1 VTDQPDHDARVPD
14 LPAEKGR
21 SEETSRWWSRNLLV
35 LCGVSFLQDAAS
47 ELLYPILPIFLT
59 VTLGAPVVVVGAVEG
74 VAEGIAAVMKL
85 LAGHLA
91 DRRRPRPL
99 VAAGYGLAA
108 LGKVVIAAAGT
119 WPVVLA
125 GRGLDRFGKGIR
137 GAPRDVLLIDGVPP
151 AAKGRAFGLHRA
163 ADTAGAVVGPLIG
176 LALYEALGHRIR
188 PLLGIAVIPAIASVV
203 LVAAVRD
210 RRPTLKSPDSADE
223 AAVAMSAQTR
233 QVIVT
238 LGAFGLVNF
247 PDALLLLRA
256 RALGLGV
263 AGVIGAYV
271 VYNTAYAALSYPA
284 GALSDR
290 WRPAVVYA
298 FGLCCFGVGYLGLA
312 VVDRSVWVW
321 PLLFVYGGFT
331 ACTDGVGK
339 AWVSRLSHP
348 GAQGRA
354 QGIYQGATGGA
365 TLMAGLWAGA
375 LWGGTGRLPL
385 TVSGGVALVLAG
397 VLVARRTAWDPA
409 GPDHAVEATA
419 TYD

>member
-1 VTDQPDHDARVPD
+1 MPGPANDGSARGAP
-14 LPAEKGR
+14 
-21 SEETSRWWSRNLLV
+21 RWWSRNLLV

-47 ELLYPILPIFLT
+47 EMLYPILPIFLT

-74 VAEGIAAVMKL
+74 AAEGIAGIMKL
-85 LAGHLA
+85 LAGRLA

-108 LGKVVIAAAGT
+108 LGKAVIAAAGA

-125 GRGLDRFGKGIR
+125 GRGLDRLGKGIR
-137 GAPRDVLLIDGVPP
+137 GAPRDVLLIDGVPLK
-151 AAKGRAFGLHRA
+151 ARGRAFGLHRA

-176 LALYEALGHRIR
+176 LALYEGLGQRIR
-188 PLLGIAVIPAIASVV
+188 PLLVIAVVPAIASVA

-210 RRPTLKSPDSADE
+210 RPPAPKSPEAIDG
-223 AAVAMSAQTR
+223 AAVPMSARTR
-233 QVIVT
+233 QVIVA
-238 LGAFGLVNF
+238 LGVFGLVNF

-271 VYNTAYAALSYPA
+271 AYNAAYAALSYPA

-290 WRPAVVYA
+290 LRPAVVYA
-298 FGLCCFGVGYLGLA
+298 FGLCCFAVGYLGLA
-312 VVDRSVWVW
+312 VVDRSIWVW
-321 PLLFVYGGFT
+321 PLLVVYGGFT

-339 AWVSRLSHP
+339 AWVSRLSPP

-365 TLMAGLWAGA
+365 ILVAGLWAGA

-385 TVSGGVALVLAG
+385 TVSGGVALVLAV
-397 VLVARRTAWDPA
+397 VLVVRRRAWDPG
-409 GPDHAVEATA
+409 GP
-419 TYD
+419 